1 MPLLLRLVRRA
12 ASRARVASA
21 SFLARYHRVQTVDGF
36 EAASVLR
43 DGLEVLRLS
52 KKERTRD
59 GGREIEVCACAD
71 VLLVDERKHEVLKN
85 LVSRRLQF
93 VDLERKSWPLC
104 VRPVDQCLRCEVA
117 ILGVRWLRRHG
128 CRRVS
133 GPYRVPISYCHLNAS
148 GRQQLRK
155 IHKLF
160 YGKSRLCN
168 AIYLGMSHHL
178 FILSPSD
185 SPIYALAHQSTKPAP
200 STSYPL
206 ASNLPSWSAS
216 AFAGTLSALSGATS
230 PAYAQAGGSGHGPGA
245 QTRGGGQQDRHVIQ
259 MIANASLDVVEDVM
273 RRESGMYVLSLLL

>member
-1 MPLLLRLVRRA
+1 MQTRFWTLPRPNFLLPSERVWPA
-12 ASRARVASA
+12 AITQNSNSSTGNRDCV
-21 SFLARYHRVQTVDGF
+21 TV
-36 EAASVLR
+36 
-43 DGLEVLRLS
+43 
-52 KKERTRD
+52 
-59 GGREIEVCACAD
+59 
-71 VLLVDERKHEVLKN
+71 
-85 LVSRRLQF
+85 
-93 VDLERKSWPLC
+93 
-104 VRPVDQCLRCEVA
+104 
-117 ILGVRWLRRHG
+117 
-128 CRRVS
+128 
-133 GPYRVPISYCHLNAS
+133 
-148 GRQQLRK
+148 
-155 IHKLF
+155 
-160 YGKSRLCN
+160 

-230 PAYAQAGGSGHGPGA
+230 PAYAQAGGSGHGSGA